1 MCLRGGV
8 LGPRLAGRMFCDEV
22 VESLSIDLVRIEVWL
37 KVFFSSFCSG
47 MRFCPP
53 PRPNRF
59 CCAWRA
65 SRSDIGAFLTGSGSG
80 SGIFSGFGFFL
91 ECFEE
96 LDLMDF
102 LDFRE
107 RMDTLSIS
115 ISDSEDSDSKSEV
128 SGFMLWDS
136 RDALSEL
143 LEDHPCSEGSEGASD
158 DEDSSFSVL

>member
-1 MCLRGGV
+1 
-8 LGPRLAGRMFCDEV
+8 
-22 VESLSIDLVRIEVWL
+22 
-37 KVFFSSFCSG
+37 

-143 LEDHPCSEGSEGASD
+143 LEDHPCSEGSD
-158 DEDSSFSVL
+158 DDDSSFSVLRNKKWRFGGIALFPLIFIGSFDTFNSKFSVLSSSI